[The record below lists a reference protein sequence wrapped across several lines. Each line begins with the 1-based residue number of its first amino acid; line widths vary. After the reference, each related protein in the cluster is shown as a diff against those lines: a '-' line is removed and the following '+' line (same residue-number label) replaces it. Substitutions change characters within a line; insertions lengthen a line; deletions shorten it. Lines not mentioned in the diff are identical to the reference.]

1 MKHRKKRRSRRIGR
15 ILICFAFIVI
25 AFSTGAFAVEKKII
39 GPNMEEVAGI
49 KATAVVS
56 RAINKA
62 LSEEFSNKQLQEG
75 LFTEK
80 RNDDGSLEMV
90 QANSIQINLMMSK
103 LSMNLQ
109 DEFACMKGAKL
120 PVSMG
125 ALLGSKVLSQSKPD
139 VTLSIA
145 PLSVSSMDF
154 KTEFETQGINQTK
167 YKIYVVIAC
176 RVKVLAPFSSRIINT
191 TNTVLIAETVI
202 LGKVPTNYVE
212 VPKEDILD
220 VT

>member
-1 MKHRKKRRSRRIGR
+1 MKRRKKHRGRRIGK
-15 ILICFAFIVI
+15 ILICLAFIMAALSVGM
-25 AFSTGAFAVEKKII
+25 AAAEKKII
-39 GPNMEEVAGI
+39 GPNMEEVAGL

-56 RAINKA
+56 RAINNA
-62 LSEEFSNKQLQEG
+62 LSEEFSDAGLQEG
-75 LFTEK
+75 LFSEK

-90 QANSIQINLMMSK
+90 QANSIQINLLMSK

-109 DEFACMKGAKL
+109 DEFAGMEEAEL
-120 PVSMG
+120 SVSLG

-139 VTLSIA
+139 VNLSIA

-154 KTEFETQGINQTK
+154 KTEFEDRGINQTK
-167 YKIYVVIAC
+167 YKIYVVINC

-202 LGKVPTNYVE
+202 LGKVPSSYVQ
-212 VPKEDILD
+212 VPKEEILD